1 MESGENAMKEKC
13 ILACDPSLTAWGFVV
28 MTWDGE
34 VMPWRGCIQTAKSP
48 KKVNMRAGDD
58 LVRRVSEINRRL
70 LEVMNTVDVKMIVSE
85 LPHGSQSAA
94 GARMIGAVVGILQTI
109 SDVERIPLEWY
120 SERDAKVSAG
130 LKPSA
135 SKEEVVT
142 NIRHR
147 YNLRF
152 DYSTNSERKIAEAQ
166 SDAMLIY
173 HCARVHSPFLK
184 HLFV

>member
-1 MESGENAMKEKC
+1 MMEKC
-13 ILACDPSLTAWGFVV
+13 ILACDPSLTGWGYVV

-34 VMPWRGCIQTAKSP
+34 VMPTRGCIQTAKSP
-48 KKVNMRAGDD
+48 KKARMRAGDD
-58 LVRRVSEINRRL
+58 LARRVGEINRRL
-70 LEVMNTVDVKMIVSE
+70 LEVMNTVDVKLIISE

-94 GARMIGAVVGILQTI
+94 AAKMIGAVVGILQTI

-135 SKEEVVT
+135 SKEEVMT
-142 NIRHR
+142 NINYR

-152 DYSTNSERKIAEAQ
+152 DYDNNRERKIAEAQ
-166 SDAMLIY
+166 ADAMLIY

-184 HLFV
+184 HLKV